1 MIFFNVNRSLVST
14 LIAGAMFLT
23 PLTAFSQDIPA
34 PNTAASSTSSNSTV
48 DLKYLQD
55 WDAKCEQGN
64 LDACNTLAQLHLENQ
79 LYPQAAKY
87 LEKLC
92 YSQSP
97 NAAQS
102 CAALTTL
109 LTYENYQMMD
119 LKKGQQVA
127 EYLCNDQHVAFGCT
141 ALSRLF
147 FRSENHDSEKAIQ
160 YAQLA
165 CDLQDASG
173 CTQAAFVM
181 YTEAYAEKDL
191 DKATKAFEF
200 YGRACELGDQDAC
213 KTYAPHEEKL
223 EQFKNYMN
231 TSN

>member
-1 MIFFNVNRSLVST
+1 MTFFNVHHSLVSS

-34 PNTAASSTSSNSTV
+34 PNTAVTSNSSSNV

-64 LDACNTLAQLHLENQ
+64 LDACNTLAQVHLENQ

-102 CAALTTL
+102 CAALITL

-119 LKKGQQVA
+119 LDKGQQIA
-127 EYLCNDQHVAFGCT
+127 EYLCKDQQVAFGCT

-147 FRSENHDSEKAIQ
+147 FRSDKHDSEKSIQ
-160 YAQLA
+160 YAKLA
-165 CDLQDASG
+165 CDLQDAAG
-173 CTQAAFVM
+173 CTQAAIVL
-181 YTEAYAEKDL
+181 YTEAYMEKNL
-191 DKATKAFEF
+191 DKATMAFEF

-223 EQFKNYMN
+223 EQFKNYM
-231 TSN
+231 SNSK